1 MRRAFRATVVS
12 LFALLSLAVGLP
24 GGAAAQ
30 GAGQSEIE
38 ACLAAFER
46 GAFDTAVESFT
57 QAARLAQQRGDHEGQ
72 IVALVHAAE
81 GYAAL
86 GSYRQAVGLLD
97 RALQVAEATLRG
109 ALEMAR
115 EGGDQALAA
124 GLLNDLGNQLASRK
138 AMPEAIAAYRESASL
153 AAVTGQELLA
163 ASARTNESGT
173 QSRLRSFNSGSRQ
186 SRAL

>member
-1 MRRAFRATVVS
+1 MRRAFRATV
-12 LFALLSLAVGLP
+12 LSLLALFFLAGGVP
-24 GGAAAQ
+24 AGAATQ
-30 GAGQSEIE
+30 RAGQSEIE
-38 ACLAAFER
+38 AGLAAFAR
-46 GAFDTAVESFT
+46 GAFETAVESFT
-57 QAARLAQQRGDHEGQ
+57 QAARLAQQCGDHEGQ
-72 IVALVHAAE
+72 IVTLVHAAE

-86 GSYRQAVGLLD
+86 GSYRQTVGLLD

-109 ALEMAR
+109 ALGMAR